1 GGDRADPRFG
11 VARPRRAE
19 AHLLSVDPVR
29 PYRAPRERQRAI
41 SKERAAQGLAGG
53 LMSRLARFVLAGGIG
68 FVADAA
74 VLWLL
79 LSVTPLGPAA
89 GRVLS
94 IGFALAV
101 TWQFNRHLTF
111 APSSRGSA
119 RESARDGGV
128 GTATGSCKPLPHGA
142 WSATPSPRGSD

>member
-1 GGDRADPRFG
+1 ADRVRRDGACAAHADLGAVGRLAAVVHAGGGDRADPRFG

-79 LSVTPLGPAA
+79 LSVTPLGPVVA
-89 GRVLS
+89 RLVW
-94 IGFALAV
+94 I
-101 TWQFNRHLTF
+101 RF
-111 APSSRGSA
+111 APCGR
-119 RESARDGGV
+119 
-128 GTATGSCKPLPHGA
+128 
-142 WSATPSPRGSD
+142 